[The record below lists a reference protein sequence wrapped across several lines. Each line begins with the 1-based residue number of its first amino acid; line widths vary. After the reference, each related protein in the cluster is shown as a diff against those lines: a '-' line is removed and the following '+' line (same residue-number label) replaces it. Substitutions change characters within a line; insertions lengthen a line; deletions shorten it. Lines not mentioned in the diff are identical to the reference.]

1 MVAAALVL
9 LVAVDT
15 FLTGLM
21 LARQASMQKVIEV
34 MGDIQQTHT
43 GEIELLRNN
52 DAISRVM

>member
-21 LARQASMQKVIEV
+21 LARQASMQKVLEV
-34 MGDIQQTHT
+34 VGDIQQTHT
-43 GEIELLRNN
+43 GEIELIRNEV
-52 DAISRVM
+52 SLCQR

>member
-21 LARQASMQKVIEV
+21 LARQAAMQKVLEV
-34 MGDIQQTHT
+34 VGDIQQTHT
-43 GEIELLRNN
+43 GEIELLRNEVN
-52 DAISRVM
+52 ICQR